1 MGRASQAARSARG
14 PWHPTS
20 PEGHAEIDDLCRRG
34 AGSETGRRDKHTRCY
49 PLPNETPAATAMG
62 SCVRTHATAKVGTV
76 RFTGVPL
83 QAWTASVM
91 RLYGLLSIVQKARS
105 AKFSD
110 IYVMIVDTCYKL
122 SVLSCS

>member
-1 MGRASQAARSARG
+1 MTSVGGVRAAKPAVA
-14 PWHPTS
+14 TS
-20 PEGHAEIDDLCRRG
+20 ILAVTHFRMRR
-34 AGSETGRRDKHTRCY
+34 RPRQR
-49 PLPNETPAATAMG
+49 MG

-110 IYVMIVDTCYKL
+110 IYVMIGDTCYKL